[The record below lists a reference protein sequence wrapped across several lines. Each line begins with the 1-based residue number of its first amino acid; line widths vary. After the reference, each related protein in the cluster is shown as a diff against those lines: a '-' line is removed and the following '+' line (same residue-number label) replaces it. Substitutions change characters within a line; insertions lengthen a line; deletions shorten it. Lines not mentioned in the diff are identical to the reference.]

1 MISLHPIMDMTLCKG
16 ACGRKDGF
24 EVGKAI
30 DHDGECR
37 HQLARGHVSEQ
48 GPDVARRCC
57 FRVRLDEMVLNTK
70 EAWASKLRARLIDL
84 TVPPAK

>member
-1 MISLHPIMDMTLCKG
+1 MWIRVAAAKRVAVPGNGPLT
-16 ACGRKDGF
+16 AGF
-24 EVGKAI
+24 EEGA
-30 DHDGECR
+30 
-37 HQLARGHVSEQ
+37 S
-48 GPDVARRCC
+48 VARRCC

>member
-1 MISLHPIMDMTLCKG
+1 MDMTLCKG

-37 HQLARGHVSEQ
+37 HQLARGHVAVPRKRGE
-48 GPDVARRCC
+48 
-57 FRVRLDEMVLNTK
+57 EVLFPG
-70 EAWASKLRARLIDL
+70 APR
-84 TVPPAK
+84 